1 MFLCFYI
8 SIKSL
13 FVIHTKEASVCL
25 GIDHMAQTHGEIR
38 PLIENDYFIPHHVY
52 LLKVSSRL
60 LLSCSCLKASS
71 EKKISEK
78 SITKCH
84 KHLTR
89 AKLHWPFP
97 FRILISPVISL
108 CLWCFVI
115 LLWSTQLHYD
125 CKSANNTLNSSLL
138 RPVLCAVATHLR
150 YIILFYCL
158 YHTLYMCITVS
169 TVVESWCCQQQMTVQ
184 CTRLKSHRATL
195 ICFTSQ
201 LFLINDPHIIN
212 NTRIISSDF
221 R

>member
-25 GIDHMAQTHGEIR
+25 GIDHTAQAHGEIR

-71 EKKISEK
+71 ETKKISEK

-97 FRILISPVISL
+97 FSILISPVMSF

-125 CKSANNTLNSSLL
+125 CKSANDTLNLSLL
-138 RPVLCAVATHLR
+138 RPILCAVAT
-150 YIILFYCL
+150 YV
-158 YHTLYMCITVS
+158 TLY
-169 TVVESWCCQQQMTVQ
+169 
-184 CTRLKSHRATL
+184 
-195 ICFTSQ
+195 CFTVCTI
-201 LFLINDPHIIN
+201 LY
-212 NTRIISSDF
+212 TCV
-221 R
+221 